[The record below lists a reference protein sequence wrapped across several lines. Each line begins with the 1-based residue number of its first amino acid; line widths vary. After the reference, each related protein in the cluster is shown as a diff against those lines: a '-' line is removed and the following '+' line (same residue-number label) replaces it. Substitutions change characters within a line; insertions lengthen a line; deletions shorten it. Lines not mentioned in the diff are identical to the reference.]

1 MAKYKKINTQKS
13 VAFLYASNEQSIKE
27 IEKTVSF
34 ILALKRIK
42 YLGINLIR
50 DKGLHNEHCK
60 TMKFKMSM
68 LPKLIYRFNIIPII
82 KFQWPFLQK

>member
-42 YLGINLIR
+42 YLGINLMNV
-50 DKGLHNEHCK
+50 LYN
-60 TMKFKMSM
+60 
-68 LPKLIYRFNIIPII
+68 
-82 KFQWPFLQK
+82 